1 MNTLCCSDH
10 LSSKGTRKGSGKS
23 SKGHQRYGM
32 ASIELPA
39 KEDLSF
45 SFGNEAEEMMVN

>member
-10 LSSKGTRKGSGKS
+10 LTSKGTRKGSGKS
-23 SKGHQRYGM
+23 SRGHQSYGM
-32 ASIELPA
+32 ASTELSA

-45 SFGNEAEEMMVN
+45 SFGKEAEEMMVN